1 VEDLLHQHVAVNE
14 CGVVGLPHS
23 DYGEAVTA
31 FVTLKP
37 GMNTENVLT

>member
-14 CGVVGLPHS
+14 CGVVGLLHS
-23 DYGEAVTA
+23 EYGDAVTA